1 MKNKT
6 YYTFKGQSRYVAKWW
21 VCYTNENGDYHSK
34 PFPLKNERDAFVK
47 ELEEQ
52 GYSCDKELCN
62 S

>member
-1 MKNKT
+1 MKNKS

-21 VCYTNENGDYHSK
+21 VCYTDENGEYHSK
-34 PFPLKNERDAFVK
+34 PFQLKNERNTFVK

-52 GYSCDKELCN
+52 GYSCVKELCN